1 MHGISG
7 ILPKYESEGVPS
19 TSTALNPPFF
29 IRKKITFFADKG
41 LTGRDHSDRVGGDR
55 EITFRKVKN
64 DESRIRRK
72 GKSARLVL

>member
-29 IRKKITFFADKG
+29 IRKKNNFFADKH
-41 LTGRDHSDRVGGDR
+41 LTGRDHNGRVGLDR
-55 EITFRKVKN
+55 EITFRKATD

-72 GKSARLVL
+72 GKST